1 MKYIYIYITVVM
13 NAPDAS
19 TSTHIED
26 DEDEIFLEEDDIVE
40 EIPVDEEGFF
50 LNNFNPSAY
59 IYIF

>member
-1 MKYIYIYITVVM
+1 M

-50 LNNFNPSAY
+50 LNNFNSFVY
-59 IYIF
+59 IYIYSE